1 MNAQYIPLEWW
12 QVAIAA
18 SLILINGAISVALQ
32 LGLERRL
39 LIASVRMTIQLVL
52 IGFVLNGIFAVESP
66 LAVAGIALIMTLV
79 AGWSAASRTK
89 ARFRGKRSAAIVS
102 VAVSGWLVTAIA
114 LHLIVDPQPW
124 WRPQVAIPLLGM
136 ILGNALT
143 GISLGL
149 DRFVSSIQQRRVE
162 IEGCLMLGATRWEAV
177 APIAVDAVRTGM
189 IPILNTM
196 SIAGIVSLP
205 GMMTGQLL
213 AGVAPLDAVRYQIV
227 IMFLIAAAVAIGT
240 VGAVLISFS
249 KITTPSHQ
257 VMWLDNEQS

>member
-1 MNAQYIPLEWW
+1 MVAGRDRGKPDPDQWSHFRCAATGTRTSPAHRVGPDDHSVGIDRLCTERDLRCRITARRRWHRIDHDARGGLVSGQSDQSSLSWQAKRGDCLRGSQWLAGNRHRSAPNCRPAT
-12 QVAIAA
+12 QVA
-18 SLILINGAISVALQ
+18 L
-32 LGLERRL
+32 
-39 LIASVRMTIQLVL
+39 
-52 IGFVLNGIFAVESP
+52 
-66 LAVAGIALIMTLV
+66 
-79 AGWSAASRTK
+79 
-89 ARFRGKRSAAIVS
+89 
-102 VAVSGWLVTAIA
+102 
-114 LHLIVDPQPW
+114 
-124 WRPQVAIPLLGM
+124 PLLGM